1 MSPIRNGAT
10 VAFKNVG
17 TGTCIDLTE
26 SNPADNTHII
36 GYQYNGTKNQHWRL
50 EQVGTT
56 GPWPVYM
63 IKNLATGTYIVLPN
77 GGKDSGT
84 PIVGW
89 QGGNTSNDH
98 QRWRFITAD
107 PDTGEVVM
115 IQNVGTG
122 TFIDLYNGGS
132 ANSTKILGW
141 AGEPG
146 VNAANTPQQWKV
158 VSV

>member
-26 SNPADNTHII
+26 SNPADNTPII

-50 EQVGTT
+50 ERVGTT

-63 IKNLATGTYIVLPN
+63 IKNLATGMVHRLSD
-77 GGKDSGT
+77 GR
-84 PIVGW
+84 
-89 QGGNTSNDH
+89 GGNTSNDH

-146 VNAANTPQQWKV
+146 VNAANTHQQWKV